1 MLRRLA
7 VPLFLLLLMFGLS
20 TVHAQEACPGGY
32 APTFRLEGLVT
43 NKKTFTLESLQQFT
57 PSKVVVSFFSGSQGL
72 VTKTYLGVLLS
83 DLLNEAEVILDPSH
97 KNDSLRKYLAITAT
111 DCYQVIVAL
120 AELLPTFGGQQV
132 LIAYADGDGNPLTDE
147 GMARLVVPGDKAG
160 GRFVSNIV
168 SIVVRSTH

>member
-1 MLRRLA
+1 
-7 VPLFLLLLMFGLS
+7 
-20 TVHAQEACPGGY
+20 
-32 APTFRLEGLVT
+32 LVK
-43 NKKTFTLESLQQFT
+43 NRKKFTLESLQQYT
-57 PSKVVVSFFSGSQGL
+57 PSKMVVSFFSGSQGL

-97 KNDSLRKYLAITAT
+97 KNDSLRKYLEITAT

-120 AELLPTFGGQQV
+120 VELLPNFGGQQV

-160 GRFVSNIV
+160 GRFIMNIV
-168 SIVVRSTH
+168 SIVVRSTP